1 MAQDVPVVTNVG
13 IGPKAESL
21 RALSAV
27 GLPRFMRTAPI
38 DIRTLLVS
46 GNVVLGPMAGITEAP
61 FRGICKRMGAG
72 LTYTEMVGV
81 NGLHHSPGARISKA
95 LLTLSPEETPCAVQI
110 FGSDPGMMAEQALG
124 IVERQGADVALIDI
138 NMGCPVTKVVTKG
151 EGSALMRT
159 PALAAAI
166 VRRVAAVCEVP
177 VTVKFRKGWDGTDVN
192 AVEFARAMEAAGASA
207 VAVHGRTRDQFYRG
221 GADWDVIAAVKEAVA
236 VPVIG
241 SGDVFSASDAKAML
255 EHTGVDAVMVARG
268 AQGNPWIFRQART
281 LIDTGVEIAPPT
293 AFERVDMAREHASA
307 LVAFGGERAFIRMRK
322 HVGWYITGMPG
333 ATFIRERANGVG
345 SYLEL
350 DELLLEYRAYLERR
364 SGG

>member
-21 RALSAV
+21 RALSAA

-81 NGLHHSPGARISKA
+81 NGLHHSPGARISNV

-124 IVERQGADVALIDI
+124 IVERHGADVALIDI

-151 EGSALMRT
+151 EGSALM
-159 PALAAAI
+159 
-166 VRRVAAVCEVP
+166 
-177 VTVKFRKGWDGTDVN
+177 
-192 AVEFARAMEAAGASA
+192 
-207 VAVHGRTRDQFYRG
+207 
-221 GADWDVIAAVKEAVA
+221 
-236 VPVIG
+236 
-241 SGDVFSASDAKAML
+241 
-255 EHTGVDAVMVARG
+255 
-268 AQGNPWIFRQART
+268 
-281 LIDTGVEIAPPT
+281 
-293 AFERVDMAREHASA
+293 
-307 LVAFGGERAFIRMRK
+307 
-322 HVGWYITGMPG
+322 
-333 ATFIRERANGVG
+333 
-345 SYLEL
+345 
-350 DELLLEYRAYLERR
+350 
-364 SGG
+364 